1 MLKLLLAASLA
12 LVPVAPVVP
21 KTYAQATEQPIIPKV
36 VCLQKDGYSAGSA
49 FRVGPT
55 YLLTARHV
63 ISEGQCQIDGQPVK
77 VIYTSARSDFAILE
91 DTRPGKSIAIDCGG
105 FQEGHRYV
113 AIGHARA
120 LDELTII
127 RLVGTGLR
135 DGAWVVLAGVLEV
148 QPGMSGGAILDADTL
163 KVVGVVNAADWESGR
178 SFSIALKDTP
188 ICGGG
193 IA

>member
-12 LVPVAPVVP
+12 LVPVASVVP
-21 KTYAQATEQPIIPKV
+21 QTPDQPIIPKV
-36 VCLQKDGYSAGSA
+36 VCLQTGGYSAGSA

-63 ISEGQCQIDGQPVK
+63 ISEGKCQIDGQPVK

-91 DTRPGKSIAIDCGG
+91 DTRPGKSIAVDCGG

-113 AIGHARA
+113 AVGHARA
-120 LDELTII
+120 LDDLTVVP
-127 RLVGTGLR
+127 LFGTGQH
-135 DGAWVVLAGVLEV
+135 DGAWAVLAGIFEV
-148 QPGMSGGAILDADTL
+148 QPGQSGGPIIDADTM
-163 KVVGVVNAADWESGR
+163 KVVGVVNAADWESGK